1 MKLPSIPINL
11 HTRSRA
17 KFGPKMG
24 TGSFS
29 MRVWHLPIALGYQT
43 FSGRADRNEALRVV
57 RTVRTLVG
65 TVGETALSQHAV
77 SNFPS
82 PAVEAL
88 LL

>member
-43 FSGRADRNEALRVV
+43 FSGRADRNEALRVRTYV
-57 RTVRTLVG
+57 RTYVRMYVCVCVCVCVYIYTQFAPWW
-65 TVGETALSQHAV
+65 AL
-77 SNFPS
+77 
-82 PAVEAL
+82 
-88 LL
+88 